1 MNAQFYL
8 TYIRHFFG
16 QPGELARLAE
26 GAEGGRKSCQR
37 VRVGRGSNVKCVS
50 VQLATGFKFLK
61 VEPSPGRSESTWNAA
76 ATSFSASLRA
86 AAIVLKGCNSYRI
99 STKPCG

>member
-1 MNAQFYL
+1 M
-8 TYIRHFFG
+8 
-16 QPGELARLAE
+16 LAE